1 MNNSM
6 DVDRGGAFAVFAI
19 FAGVLSLLLFVFPT
33 VYSPR
38 APTQLLP
45 FFKSHQSSYIVF
57 AVTIL
62 IWVIVAIPFVVAV
75 GGLLSAR
82 SRSLAHAATLLS
94 AGGILLLGFA
104 AFAFVGAFLAIV
116 AAGGAAPSA
125 AAATYQAA
133 IWSNLSFLLADPGLM
148 TLGFGQFLFAWLAW
162 NSGTFPRA
170 VSLVGFVGGLAG
182 LLTLATYQTSVL
194 AMIQIG
200 AFGVW
205 GGVTGVVLLR
215 RKVFGASMNER
226 KGGG

>member
-1 MNNSM
+1 M
-6 DVDRGGAFAVFAI
+6 DVDRRGAFAFFAI
-19 FAGVLSLLLFVFPT
+19 CAGALSLVLFVFPT

-38 APTQLLP
+38 APAQLLS
-45 FFKSHQSSYIVF
+45 FFESHQSRYILV
-57 AVTIL
+57 AVTML
-62 IWVIVAIPFVVAV
+62 IWVIVAIPFVVAL

-104 AFAFVGAFLAIV
+104 VFTFVGAFLAIV

-125 AAATYQAA
+125 PAANYQAA

-162 NSGTFPRA
+162 NSGTFPKA

-194 AMIQIG
+194 AMVQIG

-205 GGVTGVVLLR
+205 GVVTGGVLLR
-215 RKVFGASMNER
+215 RKVLASQASVPTSA
-226 KGGG
+226 